1 MSAIGINFD
10 WAHGGTLTLG
20 GENNVNGKQY
30 VKDANG
36 KILITLDN
44 KGITLA
50 DGVNISWN
58 NISNQPSIP
67 SKTSDLT
74 NDSNYA
80 TTAQIPT
87 KNSQLQNDSNYANTS
102 QIPTKNSQL
111 QNIAVILP

>member
-58 NISNQPSIP
+58 NISNQP
-67 SKTSDLT
+67 T
-74 NDSNYA
+74 
-80 TTAQIPT
+80 IPT
-87 KNSQLQNDSNYANTS
+87 KNSQLQNDSAYTTMSAVEGKNYTTMS
-102 QIPTKNSQL
+102 
-111 QNIAVILP
+111 AVEDKGYRAG